1 MNKYKSLLYIIIAI
15 SVILCI
21 PSVCYLINNQTVDG
35 FNAYYTYTLTNHT
48 NKIIGLLSGIIIIGL
63 LLIFSIFY
71 IKLIKQENQIFK
83 NPKQTIIF
91 IMIVSFLFMIIL
103 PYLSSDIYYYIGDS
117 WLSSKYQ
124 ENPYYTAVSDLQEK
138 GINDEILANT
148 GVWKSTTSVYGPLW
162 NTIAR
167 ILVSFSF
174 GKVTIALFIFKIA
187 AYLVHILNCY
197 IIYKITKSKKYMLLY
212 GLNPLV
218 LIEFLSNVHN
228 DIYLILFILLALY
241 FLIRKKSILGVVIS
255 LALSISIKYST
266 ALLVPFILIYYFKD
280 KTITKRIIYCII
292 SGLSIVGIV
301 VLLYWPYYRD
311 ITIFTNMLVQG
322 TKFSQSILLLMM
334 QKLPANIF
342 DTINSI
348 IIPIFIFMY
357 GLIVIDL
364 LFTKRITKKKLF
376 KRYNFVMLIFIFIVL
391 STFQK
396 WYVLWLLPTI
406 IWQSK
411 KMKRFITYLTITALI
426 PSIGY
431 FMVGGDP
438 YTLGVTYSINMIM
451 LSGVLVWID
460 RIQGGKNGKLSF
472 NRWK

>member
-1 MNKYKSLLYIIIAI
+1 MNRNKSLLYIIIAI

-197 IIYKITKSKKYMLLY
+197 IIKKIKNSKLLINNFLKDIFEKFNLENIIIDNDFYAEYTVKENIDYIENLKLKNGVIRADKELAEVEYRIAVNKQKYKKLVKENPFVRDIQNEFIKWKKSKWIYSFS
-212 GLNPLV
+212 N
-218 LIEFLSNVHN
+218 IEEF
-228 DIYLILFILLALY
+228 
-241 FLIRKKSILGVVIS
+241 
-255 LALSISIKYST
+255 
-266 ALLVPFILIYYFKD
+266 
-280 KTITKRIIYCII
+280 
-292 SGLSIVGIV
+292 
-301 VLLYWPYYRD
+301 
-311 ITIFTNMLVQG
+311 
-322 TKFSQSILLLMM
+322 
-334 QKLPANIF
+334 
-342 DTINSI
+342 
-348 IIPIFIFMY
+348 
-357 GLIVIDL
+357 
-364 LFTKRITKKKLF
+364 
-376 KRYNFVMLIFIFIVL
+376 
-391 STFQK
+391 FQ
-396 WYVLWLLPTI
+396 L
-406 IWQSK
+406 
-411 KMKRFITYLTITALI
+411 
-426 PSIGY
+426 
-431 FMVGGDP
+431 
-438 YTLGVTYSINMIM
+438 
-451 LSGVLVWID
+451 
-460 RIQGGKNGKLSF
+460 
-472 NRWK
+472 